1 MRSDHRRCGGA
12 ATYPFTTSSS
22 HALSAG
28 HRGSQLSF
36 ALGHALPGQMPMSI
50 MNARASWLKSPVE
63 PSPLFFSV
71 VSIILSPTSL
81 RLLTLYTWDGG
92 SWGRWGVGWVNV
104 PVGIILSTP
113 ANHRV
118 MRRGAPVAM
127 TVAGSDSSGGAGIQ
141 ADLKAFAVVGVH
153 GASVIT
159 AVTAQNSRGVRGL
172 FPLAIPDIE
181 AQIDAVAQDM
191 GPRWAKTGL
200 LYDPRTVRAVAG
212 RMAHHNI
219 DVVVDPVIVAG
230 SGDALSERGLLE
242 AIMSDLLPRATMV
255 TPNVDEA
262 SQMLRGR
269 QIATAKEMRK
279 ASTDILELGPSTV
292 LLKGGHMQGTIDVV
306 DILCTGPGV
315 FEEFRHPRLPGSF
328 HGTGC
333 TLSALI
339 TGYLAKGE
347 SLESA
352 VGRAERVQYTVMA
365 SAYAVGGGALYLD
378 HMAPVKMAA
387 LRWEVAR
394 YVRLAARQLELMLT
408 DEWLPEI
415 GTNIVFALPNA
426 SVADEVAALT
436 GRINRVCKHAQA
448 LGHVNFGASK
458 YMARVVLAAM
468 TVDETMRAAVNIKRS
483 PDHLRRAR
491 EAGLVVASFERS
503 MEPAN
508 APKDIEWGTLEAI
521 RVTGGVPD
529 VIEDAGGQ
537 CLEPVMRVLGH
548 DPAELVDKVRR
559 IMSMD

>member
-1 MRSDHRRCGGA
+1 
-12 ATYPFTTSSS
+12 
-22 HALSAG
+22 
-28 HRGSQLSF
+28 
-36 ALGHALPGQMPMSI
+36 
-50 MNARASWLKSPVE
+50 MNVA
-63 PSPLFFSV
+63 
-71 VSIILSPTSL
+71 
-81 RLLTLYTWDGG
+81 
-92 SWGRWGVGWVNV
+92 
-104 PVGIILSTP
+104 VGIILSTP
-113 ANHRV
+113 ANHRF

-127 TVAGSDSSGGAGIQ
+127 TIAGSDSSGGAGIQ

-153 GASVIT
+153 GASVVT

-172 FPLAIPDIE
+172 YPLAVSDIV

-200 LYDPRTVRAVAG
+200 LYDPRTARGVAG
-212 RMAHHNI
+212 RLAHHNI

-230 SGDALSERGLLE
+230 SGDALSESGLLD
-242 AIMSDLLPRATMV
+242 AIVSDLFPRATLV

-262 SQMLRGR
+262 SQMLGGK
-269 QIATAKEMRK
+269 QIATGKEMRK
-279 ASTDILELGPSTV
+279 AATDILELGPSAV

-306 DILCTGPGV
+306 DILCTGPGQ

-333 TLSALI
+333 TLSALV

-347 SLESA
+347 PLVRA
-352 VGRAERVQYTVMA
+352 VGRAERVQHTMMA
-365 SAYAVGGGALYLD
+365 SAYPVGGGALYLD

-394 YVRLAARQLELMLT
+394 QVRLASRQLELMLT

-415 GTNIVFALPNA
+415 GTNIVFALPSA
-426 SVADEVAALT
+426 TVADEVAALT
-436 GRINRVCKHAQA
+436 GRIHRVCKHAQA

-458 YMARVVLAAM
+458 YMAKVVLAVM
-468 TVDETMRAAVNIKRS
+468 TVDESMRAAVNIKRS

-508 APKDIEWGTLEAI
+508 APKEIEWGTLEAI
-521 RVTGGVPD
+521 RVTGAVPD

-548 DPAELVDKVRR
+548 EPAELVDKVRR
-559 IMSMD
+559 IMAVD